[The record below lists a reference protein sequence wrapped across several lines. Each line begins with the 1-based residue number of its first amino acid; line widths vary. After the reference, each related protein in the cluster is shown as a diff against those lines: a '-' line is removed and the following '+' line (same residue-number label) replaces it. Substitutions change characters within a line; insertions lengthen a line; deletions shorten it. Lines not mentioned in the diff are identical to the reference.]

1 MIRRDII
8 LKLFHNEN
16 SYVKLLKIFKN
27 SLGKIIENIEV
38 QISFILWYE
47 IEYLFY

>member
-16 SYVKLLKIFKN
+16 SHVKLLKNFINRLYKSTKSILFKN
-27 SLGKIIENIEV
+27 SNYQYFLIV
-38 QISFILWYE
+38 VD
-47 IEYLFY
+47 

>member
-16 SYVKLLKIFKN
+16 SHVKLFNK
-27 SLGKIIENIEV
+27 
-38 QISFILWYE
+38 ISFLMSLMY
-47 IEYLFY
+47 FVSRTSFQDF